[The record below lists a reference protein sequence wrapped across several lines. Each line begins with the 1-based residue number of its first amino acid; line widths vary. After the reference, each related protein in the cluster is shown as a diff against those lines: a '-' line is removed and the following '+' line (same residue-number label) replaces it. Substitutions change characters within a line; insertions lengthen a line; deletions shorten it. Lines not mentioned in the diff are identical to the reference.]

1 MGDPSGTFY
10 YPGSGPSWRTD
21 MSKGLASA
29 IATAHRSAGARLR
42 AVDYLRVS
50 TEEQVKGYGIAYT
63 GKRTKRHIEMKGW
76 EHVGTFAD
84 EGFSGSLEAHQRP
97 DLNRLM
103 QDARQVPRP
112 FDVVCV
118 PEERAIGRAGRAF
131 WPWVW
136 ELEDLGVFVA
146 IVKGD
151 YDNTTAEGRSRMRK
165 AADRAEDERE
175 TIRERTQGG
184 IQEKAE
190 EGGYIGGKVPFGYR
204 VLAKG
209 IKGESR
215 LGIDD
220 CADCHPECTV
230 KHEAQFL
237 RAGRAYFVEL
247 RDWNEVAIRC
257 NADGYRKRNGDPWGY
272 HSARQQILSDIVLE
286 ARQIFRGSRY
296 VQRDADGIP
305 VYGESVVIQLDPI
318 FTPEEVAELKKAN
331 EKPSRKSPTSRTYTL
346 SGKII
351 SPCGKRYVG
360 GGKGRREK
368 QYRCQGRTAAYAG
381 APTCD
386 CPYLRAEP
394 IEGETWKKVKRLLGN
409 LDQLK
414 AMADDW
420 IGVRTGSRINFAERI
435 AELDRQIAT
444 QKKAVKITISLTAK
458 QVALEDETLPDE
470 EAEKLVAEVVA
481 PLQQELT
488 RLQKDRSDI
497 ASWQEESDAAGER
510 MTQLISLAE
519 MANRRLHKMPL
530 EEQRELLALL
540 EAEVAIIGD
549 APQGRKGQPCALA
562 GWFSGRELEVPLL
575 TDEGWTRVAPL
586 VDWKSRNLA
595 PRIVLAGI
603 LYKVRTDTPW
613 RDIPSLFGSPATLQT
628 YWTRWRKS
636 GFWEQAMEAL
646 AGERSTP
653 LPAPLPPQIK
663 LRCLIEPK
671 TLLESECRS
680 GESAAPDSP
689 AGRRPRRPRPPPGSP
704 PTPRGWR
711 S

>member
-1 MGDPSGTFY
+1 
-10 YPGSGPSWRTD
+10 
-21 MSKGLASA
+21 MSKNLTGA
-29 IATAHRSAGARLR
+29 IAGARRATSTRLR

-63 GKRTKRHIEMKGW
+63 GKRTKKHIAKKEW
-76 EHVGTFAD
+76 DHVGTYAD

-184 IQEKAE
+184 LQEKAE
-190 EGGYIGGKVPFGYR
+190 EGGYIGGKAPYGYR
-204 VLAKG
+204 VINKG

-215 LGIDD
+215 LAIDD
-220 CADCHPECTV
+220 CQDCHSDCTV
-230 KHEAQFL
+230 KHEADCL
-237 RAGRAYFVEL
+237 REGREHYVEL
-247 RDWNEVAIRC
+247 RDWEEVARAL
-257 NADGYRKRNGDPWGY
+257 NADGYRRRNGEPWSY
-272 HSARQQILSDIVLE
+272 HSARQQLLSDIVLE
-286 ARQIFRGSRY
+286 ARQVFRGSHY
-296 VQRDADGIP
+296 VQRDPDGNPI
-305 VYGESVVIQLDPI
+305 YGESVVIKLDPI
-318 FTPEEVAELKKAN
+318 FTPEEVTELKNASK
-331 EKPSRKSPTSRTYTL
+331 KPPRKPPTSRIYTL
-346 SGKII
+346 SGQIV

-368 QYRCQGRTAAYAG
+368 QYRCQGRTAAYPG

-386 CPYLRAEP
+386 CAYLRAEP
-394 IEGETWKKVKRLLGN
+394 IEEEAWKKVKSLLGD

-420 IGVRTGSRINFAERI
+420 IGVRSGSRVNFAERI
-435 AELDRQIAT
+435 AALDKQIAT
-444 QKKAVKITISLTAK
+444 QKKAVNITISMTAK
-458 QVALEDETLPDE
+458 QIAIEEEDLSE
-470 EAEKLVAEVVA
+470 EDAEKRVAEVVA
-481 PLQQELT
+481 PLQQELAK
-488 RLQKDRSDI
+488 LQKDRSDI

-510 MTQLISLAE
+510 ITQLIDLAE
-519 MANRRLHKMPL
+519 MANHRLHNMPL
-530 EEQRELLALL
+530 EKQREFMFLI
-540 EAEVAIIGD
+540 ESEVTIIGD

-562 GWFSGRELEVPLL
+562 AWYSERGLEVPVL
-575 TDEGWTRVAPL
+575 TDEGWAKVAPL

-595 PRIVLAGI
+595 PRTVLAGI

-613 RDIPSLFGSPATLQT
+613 KNMPSLFGSAATLQT
-628 YWTRWRKS
+628 YWTRWRES
-636 GFWEQAMEAL
+636 GFLEQAMGVL
-646 AGERSTP
+646 VQERSTA
-653 LPAPLPPQIK
+653 LPAPPPPKIK
-663 LRCLIEPK
+663 LRCLIEPE
-671 TLLESECRS
+671 TLLESEGRS
-680 GESAAPDSP
+680 DESAA
-689 AGRRPRRPRPPPGSP
+689 
-704 PTPRGWR
+704 RG
-711 S
+711 

>member
-1 MGDPSGTFY
+1 MP
-10 YPGSGPSWRTD
+10 
-21 MSKGLASA
+21 KNLISA
-29 IATAHRSAGARLR
+29 ITTTRRATTARLR

-63 GKRTKRHIEMKGW
+63 GKRTKKHIANKQW
-76 EHVGTFAD
+76 DHVGTYAD
-84 EGFSGSLEAHQRP
+84 EGFSGSLEAHERP

-103 QDARQVPRP
+103 QEARQIPRP

-184 IQEKAE
+184 LQEKAE
-190 EGGYIGGKVPFGYR
+190 DGGYIGGKVPYGYR
-204 VLAKG
+204 VIG
-209 IKGESR
+209 SR

-220 CADCHPECTV
+220 CADCHPGCTM
-230 KHEAQFL
+230 KHEANFL
-237 RAGRAYFVEL
+237 RVGRRYFVEL

-257 NADGYRKRNGDPWGY
+257 NADGYRKRNGEPWGY
-272 HSARQQILSDIVLE
+272 HSARQQILSDIILE

-296 VQRDADGIP
+296 VQRDADGNPI
-305 VYGESVVIQLDPI
+305 YGESVVIKLDPI
-318 FTPEEVAELKKAN
+318 FTLDEVMELRQAKR
-331 EKPSRKSPTSRTYTL
+331 KPPRKPPTSRVYTL
-346 SGKII
+346 SGQIV

-368 QYRCQGRTAAYAG
+368 QYRCQGRTAAYLG

-386 CPYLRAEP
+386 CAYLRAEP
-394 IEGETWKKVKRLLGN
+394 IEEEAWKKAKSLLGN

-420 IGVRTGSRINFAERI
+420 IGIRSGSRINFAERI
-435 AELDRQIAT
+435 AELDKQIAT
-444 QKKAVKITISLTAK
+444 QKKAVNITISMTAK
-458 QVALEDETLPDE
+458 QITMEDEELSEE
-470 EAEKLVAEVVA
+470 EAEKRVAEVVA
-481 PLQQELT
+481 PLQQELAKF
-488 RLQKDRSDI
+488 QKDRSDI

-510 MTQLISLAE
+510 ITQLINLAE
-519 MANRRLHKMPL
+519 MANHRLHNMPL
-530 EEQRELLALL
+530 EKQRELMIVI
-540 EAEVAIIGD
+540 ESEVTIIGD

-562 GWFSGRELEVPLL
+562 AWFSERGLEVPLMS
-575 TDEGWTRVAPL
+575 DEGWQKVTPL
-586 VDWKSRNLA
+586 IGWKSRNLA
-595 PRIVLAGI
+595 PRTVLAGI

-613 RDIPSLFGSPATLQT
+613 KNVPSVFGSPATLQT

-646 AGERSTP
+646 VDERSTP
-653 LPAPLPPQIK
+653 LPVPSPPKIK
-663 LRCLIEPK
+663 LRCLIEPE
-671 TLLESECRS
+671 TLLESESRS
-680 GESAAPDSP
+680 GESAA
-689 AGRRPRRPRPPPGSP
+689 
-704 PTPRGWR
+704 RG
-711 S
+711 